1 VSQLSENSIS
11 NFRKETNWSLP
22 GFIANYLRSNPS
34 DVLVVDN
41 EISIKYDTTIYY
53 DIAKT
58 LNPLLLFNKIK
69 NYPDD
74 KIVSNVLG
82 SDERIAFV
90 LGVDTHRAREK
101 WNRLL
106 LERREPKVVNFS
118 KKFGFNLSKYQEVDL
133 GKIPV
138 PIHFSQDG
146 SSTGKNRYIT
156 GGLAVARNPN
166 DDNIINMSFTRI
178 QLISKNTYAFD
189 LGSHGHM
196 WRYIQTASKL
206 KKPLEITVL
215 IGAHPI
221 FYLLAAAFLENE
233 YSVASAYHP
242 FVFSEG
248 INNKIP
254 FPICSQYVIEADI
267 QTGYEYPEGPFSEF
281 TGYVSS
287 RTTGNLAKVKTI
299 LRKRNPIYYDI
310 IPSNST
316 EHVGLFSFPRDAQ
329 ISESLTKFV
338 ITDKKYEIN
347 WPRNGSHFVALISL
361 PRENFHIGKQIALSI
376 LGLDALFTKF
386 VIVKPNTIL
395 LNSLANIFA
404 SLADSQKSL
413 LQAIHIIPDVFQ
425 ISLDPTSL
433 NNKNGKAIIIAENKP
448 NIMKDVVENQI
459 RSIKTPNGSVEISAF
474 PTNQSKV
481 TFVVPNFINLRDDS
495 QLFWALATR
504 VRPHIDISFNNNSIT
519 INAKGNGKQE
529 VPSFPVKKES
539 IKKINNV
546 MNEFKKKWHHLD
558 SANQD

>member
-1 VSQLSENSIS
+1 VSQVTKNSTSDFSI
-11 NFRKETNWSLP
+11 ETDWTLP
-22 GFIANYLRSNPS
+22 GFIANYLRFNPS
-34 DVLVVDN
+34 DALIVDS
-41 EISIKYDTTIYY
+41 EISIEYDTTIYY
-53 DIAKT
+53 DRAKT
-58 LNPLLLFNKIK
+58 VNPLLLFNKIK
-69 NYPDD
+69 NFTDE
-74 KIVSNVLG
+74 KIASNVLG

-90 LGVDTHRAREK
+90 LGVDPHTARDK

-106 LERREPKVVNFS
+106 LERREPNVVNFS

-156 GGLAVARNPN
+156 GGIAVARNPT
-166 DDNIINMSFTRI
+166 DENIINMSFTRI

-196 WRYIQTASKL
+196 WRYVQAALKL

-215 IGAHPI
+215 IGPHPI

-233 YSVASAYHP
+233 YLIASAYHP

-248 INNKIP
+248 VNNKIP
-254 FPICSQYVIEADI
+254 FPVCSQYVIEADL

-329 ISESLTKFV
+329 ISESLSKFV

-347 WPRNGSHFVALISL
+347 WPRSGSHFVALVSISK
-361 PRENFHIGKQIALSI
+361 ENFHIGKQIALSI
-376 LGLDALFTKF
+376 LGLDALFTKI
-386 VIVKPNTIL
+386 VIVKPNSTIF
-395 LNSLANIFA
+395 NSLANILA
-404 SLADSQKSL
+404 SLADSKRNLQ
-413 LQAIHIIPDVFQ
+413 QAIHIIPDVFQ
-425 ISLDPTSL
+425 IGLDPTSL
-433 NNKNGKAIIIAENKP
+433 DNKNGKAIIIAENNPK
-448 NIMKDVVENQI
+448 IIKDAVENQVRNI
-459 RSIKTPNGSVEISAF
+459 ETPNGNVEISSF
-474 PTNQSKV
+474 PSYKSKV
-481 TFVVPNFINLRDDS
+481 TFLVPNFINLRDDS
-495 QLFWALATR
+495 QLFWAMATR
-504 VRPHIDISFNNNSIT
+504 VRPHIDILCNNNSII
-519 INAKGNGKQE
+519 INAKGNGLQD
-529 VPSFPVKKES
+529 VPSFPVNKENV
-539 IKKINNV
+539 KKINKV
-546 MNEFKKKWHHLD
+546 FNESKKKG
-558 SANQD
+558 NYQD

>member
-1 VSQLSENSIS
+1 MSQVTKNSTSDFSI
-11 NFRKETNWSLP
+11 ETDWTLP
-22 GFIANYLRSNPS
+22 GFIANYLRFNPS
-34 DVLVVDN
+34 DALIVDS
-41 EISIKYDTTIYY
+41 EISIEYDTTIYY
-53 DIAKT
+53 DRAKT
-58 LNPLLLFNKIK
+58 VNPLLLFNKIK
-69 NYPDD
+69 NFTDE
-74 KIVSNVLG
+74 KIASNVLG

-90 LGVDTHRAREK
+90 LGVDPHTARDK

-106 LERREPKVVNFS
+106 LERREPNVVNFS

-196 WRYIQTASKL
+196 WRYVQAALKL

-215 IGAHPI
+215 IGPHPI

-233 YSVASAYHP
+233 YLIASAYHP

-248 INNKIP
+248 VNNKIP
-254 FPICSQYVIEADI
+254 FPVCSQYVIEADL

-329 ISESLTKFV
+329 ISESLSKFV

-347 WPRNGSHFVALISL
+347 WPRSGSHFVALVSISK
-361 PRENFHIGKQIALSI
+361 ENFHIGKQIALSI
-376 LGLDALFTKF
+376 LGLDALFTKI
-386 VIVKPNTIL
+386 VIVKPNSTIF
-395 LNSLANIFA
+395 NSLANILA
-404 SLADSQKSL
+404 SLADSKRNLQ
-413 LQAIHIIPDVFQ
+413 QAIHIIPDVFQ
-425 ISLDPTSL
+425 IGLDPTSL
-433 NNKNGKAIIIAENKP
+433 DNKNGKAIIIAENNPK
-448 NIMKDVVENQI
+448 IIKDAVENQVRNI
-459 RSIKTPNGSVEISAF
+459 ETPNGNVEISSF
-474 PTNQSKV
+474 PSYKSKV
-481 TFVVPNFINLRDDS
+481 TFLVPNFINLRDDS
-495 QLFWALATR
+495 QLFWAMATR
-504 VRPHIDISFNNNSIT
+504 VRPHIDILCNNNSII
-519 INAKGNGKQE
+519 INAKGNGLQD
-529 VPSFPVKKES
+529 VPSFPVNKENV
-539 IKKINNV
+539 KKINKV
-546 MNEFKKKWHHLD
+546 FNESKKKG
-558 SANQD
+558 NYQD

>member
-1 VSQLSENSIS
+1 MSQLSENSIS

-316 EHVGLFSFPRDAQ
+316 EHVGLFIFPRDAQ